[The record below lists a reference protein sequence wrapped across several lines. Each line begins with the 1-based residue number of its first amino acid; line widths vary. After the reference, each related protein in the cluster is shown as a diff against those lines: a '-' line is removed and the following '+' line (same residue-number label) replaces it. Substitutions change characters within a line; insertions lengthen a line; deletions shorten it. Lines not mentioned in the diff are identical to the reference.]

1 MRRESYG
8 AKLELLSHTTERF
21 RERGRESVDVNAVL
35 YAVTLNAVEDLCE

>member
-8 AKLELLSHTTERF
+8 AKSELLSHNTERF
-21 RERGRESVDVNAVL
+21 RERKRVGMQVNAVL